1 MEIGDQRSTRST
13 GNSRSRAVPTG
24 DRPPESSRPRASN
37 EQRRYDVVDGQRTG
51 WEDTGIYLCRGSS
64 PTATSLSSKSRSEA
78 TTDRTQAYT
87 CADGDRFAKS
97 KIPSYAF
104 RLIKGLFLRA

>member
-1 MEIGDQRSTRST
+1 MSRGDMMLSTDK
-13 GNSRSRAVPTG
+13 GLG
-24 DRPPESSRPRASN
+24 
-37 EQRRYDVVDGQRTG
+37 G
-51 WEDTGIYLCRGSS
+51 RGSS